1 MRSSAPYVDM
11 RIDEDFAMSGVGPG
25 TPRCERH
32 PWRDEPRR
40 DRELHGPWHPRPS
53 TPRPR
58 DGSAPACHDGR
69 MARATLRFHGSL
81 NDFLPAA
88 RRSQPIEHRFNG
100 EPGVKDVIEAL
111 GVPHPEVD
119 LILVRGEPVGFARRL
134 RDGDT
139 VEVYPRG
146 EGPAMEPGARVGP
159 PIPDE
164 IRFVLDGHLGRLAA
178 YLRMLGFDTWYR
190 NHADDDELA
199 QRSAGEDRI
208 LLTRDRGLLKRGIVL
223 RGAFVRS
230 DRPREQLAEIG
241 HRFELGPRV
250 RPFTR
255 CIRCNGVLVDAGRA
269 EVEGRVP
276 PYTFRTHDAYGICPD
291 CSSIYWKGTHHERM
305 SRLIESTIEMVT
317 TPETAEVPADGLVG
331 GPAEGPPDGPVEGPV
346 GRAQGR

>member
-1 MRSSAPYVDM
+1 M
-11 RIDEDFAMSGVGPG
+11 
-25 TPRCERH
+25 PRV
-32 PWRDEPRR
+32 
-40 DRELHGPWHPRPS
+40 
-53 TPRPR
+53 R
-58 DGSAPACHDGR
+58 DGPAPACHDGL
-69 MARATLRFHGSL
+69 MACATIRFHGPL
-81 NDFLPAA
+81 NEFLPAA
-88 RRSQPIEHRFNG
+88 RRNRPIDHRFDG

-119 LILVRGEPVGFARRL
+119 LILLGGEPVGFARRL
-134 RDGDT
+134 RDGDI

-146 EGPAMEPGARVGP
+146 EGPTVEPGARVGA
-159 PIPDE
+159 PIPDQL
-164 IRFVLDGHLGRLAA
+164 RFVLDGHLGRLAA

-199 QRSAGEDRI
+199 RRSADEERV
-208 LLTRDRGLLKRGIVL
+208 LLTRDRGLLKRGIVVH
-223 RGAFVRS
+223 GAFVRS

-291 CSSIYWKGTHHERM
+291 CGSIYWKGTHHERM
-305 SRLIESTIEMVT
+305 SRLIESTIEMA
-317 TPETAEVPADGLVG
+317 TAPGSASE
-331 GPAEGPPDGPVEGPV
+331 PAEGPVVGTLDGPVESPAEGPVDGPLGGPV
-346 GRAQGR
+346 GQTRGR